1 MIKRILILFAIFYL
15 LALLQTSFFIHFKIW
30 GIVPNFILISVLLI
44 NVLEKPKKNTG
55 IVAGFIGGFFL
66 DIFSSN
72 FIGFYALILL
82 ALSFL
87 IKIIFRK
94 YVWAPT
100 G

>member
-1 MIKRILILFAIFYL
+1 MIKRVLIILIFFYL
-15 LALLQTSFFIHFKIW
+15 LALLQTCFFIFFRIW

-44 NVLEKPKKNTG
+44 NVFEKPSENTG
-55 IVAGFIGGFFL
+55 IVAGFLGGFFL

-72 FIGFYALILL
+72 LIGFYALILL

-94 YVWAPT
+94 YVWAPA